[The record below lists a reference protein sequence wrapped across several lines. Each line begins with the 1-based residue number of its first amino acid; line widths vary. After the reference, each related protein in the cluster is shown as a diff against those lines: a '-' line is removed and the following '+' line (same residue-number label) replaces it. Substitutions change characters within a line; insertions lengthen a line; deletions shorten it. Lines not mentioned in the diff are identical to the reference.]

1 VGDQPDFSSFML
13 VSGIAF
19 IDQVEFADL
28 NLPSVTAYLAISLS
42 VSVRDNDLHA

>member
-1 VGDQPDFSSFML
+1 MGDQPKFSFYP

-28 NLPSVTAYLAISLS
+28 NLPSVTACLAISLS
-42 VSVRDNDLHA
+42 VSVLDSDLYA